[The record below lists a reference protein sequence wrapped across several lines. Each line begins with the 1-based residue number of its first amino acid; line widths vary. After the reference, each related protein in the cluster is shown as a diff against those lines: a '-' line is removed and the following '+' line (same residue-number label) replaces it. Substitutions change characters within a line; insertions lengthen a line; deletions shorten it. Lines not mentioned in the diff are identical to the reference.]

1 MKLRVMKKKLKWGI
15 VSACCFLVFLIL
27 FFLTGYL
34 AGSQQDQTVAERWSR
49 EDAAAQVS
57 CFFSVK
63 AAMTEDRLIAF
74 EHTVDSALTD
84 AGVVQTSEN
93 PGARLWADAYSAG
106 GRITL
111 STDRMSLTLDAL
123 GVGGDYFLFHP
134 LKLRYG
140 SYFSSDDVNHDC
152 CVIDEDAAW
161 QLFGATEVTGMTV
174 FIGGHPHVVTGV
186 VERQTGR
193 LEEAAGLNASLV
205 YVSYETLE
213 KYGRNTYNINC
224 YEIVMPNPV
233 QEFAY
238 NYIKKNLGADEAETE
253 VVENSS
259 RFSLM
264 SRIKLIGS
272 FGTRSM
278 NGRTII
284 YPYWENL
291 ARGYED
297 ILLALTFL
305 ELLFLVC
312 SVGIALVLF
321 VLWWRHKGW
330 TFKSVRLWVQDKAER
345 LVEKLRALRQRKK
358 TEDFGGNFLGEEKPD
373 RPKIKKGR
381 SRWRDIRRKKE
392 EE

>member
-1 MKLRVMKKKLKWGI
+1 MKLRVVKKKIIWGVI
-15 VSACCFLVFLIL
+15 SACCFLISLIL
-27 FFLTGYL
+27 FFVVGHL
-34 AGSQQDQTVAERWSR
+34 AGSQPAQSMAERWSGKA
-49 EDAAAQVS
+49 DTAQVS
-57 CFFSVK
+57 CFFSVN

-74 EHTVDSALTD
+74 EHSVESALTD

-111 STDRMSLTLDAL
+111 STDRTNLTLDAL

-140 SYFSSDDVNHDC
+140 SCFSCGDVNSDC

-193 LEEAAGLNASLV
+193 LAEAAGLDGSLV
-205 YVSYETLE
+205 YVSYETLQ
-213 KYGRNTYNINC
+213 KYGRNKYSINC
-224 YEIVMPNPV
+224 YEIVMPDPV
-233 QEFAY
+233 QDFAY

-259 RFSLM
+259 RFSLL
-264 SRIKLIGS
+264 SRIKLLGS

-278 NGRTII
+278 NRRTII

-297 ILLALTFL
+297 ILLVLTFF
-305 ELLFLVC
+305 ELLFLAC
-312 SVGIALVLF
+312 SAGIALTLF
-321 VLWWRHKGW
+321 ILWWRHKGW
-330 TFKSVRLWVQDKAER
+330 TFRSVRLWVQDKAER
-345 LVEKLRALRQRKK
+345 MVEKLRALRQRKK
-358 TEDFGGNFLGEEKPD
+358 EEDFDGDFFEEEKPD

-381 SRWRDIRRKKE
+381 SRWRSVRKKE
-392 EE
+392 EK